1 MRTTQ
6 RLVFGLLAL
15 LSLSLFSATS
25 HAATPAP
32 DTPLI
37 GQYANV
43 EMVPLAALVQEA
55 GEASSLPEWQ
65 QTLDDIFG
73 KVNGWV
79 SGVVFYPLPFFGENP
94 DGTGRTIPF
103 AVVWLVLGAIFFTI
117 RMGFI
122 NLRGFKHAID
132 VVRGKYTDPNAQGKG
147 EVSHFQ
153 ALTTALS
160 ATVGLGN
167 IAGVAIAVSIGGPGA
182 TFWMI
187 AAGLLGMSSKFVE
200 CSLGQMYRQERE
212 DGHVMGGAMYY
223 LSRGMGEMGLGALG
237 KPLAVLFAIL
247 CIGGSIA
254 GGNSF
259 QVSQSLGAIGNTAPW
274 LANNG
279 WAYGLIMTVMAGFVI
294 IGGIKRIAQVAEKIV
309 PSMCA
314 LYVAAALFILFKN
327 AGEIPTAIG
336 EIFGGAFN
344 AKAGYGGFIGV
355 LVVGFQRAAFS
366 NEAGVGSAAIA
377 HSAAKTDYPVR
388 EGIVALLEPFIDTV
402 VVCTMTAL
410 VIVITGAYDNP
421 EFATYIDNNEG
432 AALTSAAMG
441 QEISWFPYILAVAVS
456 LFAFSTMISW
466 CYYGERCWS
475 YLFSEKSSMVFKL
488 IFLSFTFLGSILS
501 ATNMLAFG
509 DTMIMA
515 MCIPNILGLYFLSG
529 KVKVQLAEYWD
540 KYTSGQMKT
549 YK

>member
-1 MRTTQ
+1 MRTIR
-6 RLVFGLLAL
+6 RLV
-15 LSLSLFSATS
+15 LSLLTIFCIGVALP
-25 HAATPAP
+25 ATPALASP
-32 DTPLI
+32 GPVAAPI
-37 GQYANV
+37 GHPA
-43 EMVPLAALVQEA
+43 LAAAQDDA
-55 GEASSLPEWQ
+55 ASELPAWQ

-73 KVNGWV
+73 TVNGYV
-79 SGVVFYPLPFFGENP
+79 SDVVFYPIPFGEAP
-94 DGTGRTIPF
+94 DGSPREVPF
-103 AVVWLVLGAIFFTI
+103 AVIWLVLGAVFFTF

-132 VVRGKYTDPNAQGKG
+132 VVRGRFTDPDAHSAG

-167 IAGVAIAVSIGGPGA
+167 IAGVAIAVSLGGPGA
-182 TFWMI
+182 TFWMV

-200 CSLGQMYRQERE
+200 CSLGQMYRQERP
-212 DGHVMGGAMYY
+212 DGGVMGGAMFY
-223 LSRGMGEMGLGALG
+223 LSNGLGEMGLGALG

-259 QVSQSLGAIGNTAPW
+259 QVNQSLGAIGETVPW
-274 LANNG
+274 LADNG
-279 WAYGLIMTVMAGFVI
+279 WAYGLIMTAVAGLVI
-294 IGGIKRIAQVAEKIV
+294 LGGIKRIAQVAEKVV

-314 LYVAAALFILFKN
+314 LYVAAALFILLKN
-327 AGEIPTAIG
+327 FSEIPAA
-336 EIFGGAFN
+336 FGSIMSGAFN
-344 AKAGYGGFIGV
+344 PDAAYGGFIGV

-377 HSAAKTDYPVR
+377 HSAAKTDYAVR

-410 VIVITGAYDNP
+410 VIVITGAYDTTLFP
-421 EFATYIDNNEG
+421 EHAQFITENKG

-441 QEISWFPYILAVAVS
+441 HEISFFPYILNVAVA
-456 LFAFSTMISW
+456 LFAFSTLISW
-466 CYYGERCWS
+466 FYYGERCWS
-475 YLFSEKSSMVFKL
+475 YLFGEKTNLIFKL
-488 IFLSFTFLGSILS
+488 FFLSFTFLGSVLS

-515 MCIPNILGLYFLSG
+515 MCIPNILGLYLLSG
-529 KVKVQLAEYWD
+529 KVKKALSEYWD
-540 KYTSGQMKT
+540 LYSSGVMKT